1 MQSASCQI
9 CNGPCGPSRCVEL
22 WAPLRDGFFKG
33 GGGGGGHSHDDD
45 DEKVDMVPTVFGAVI
60 KIEEDFD
67 LTNERNEQRRSRS
80 RVRNLL

>member
-1 MQSASCQI
+1 MQAPCQI
-9 CNGPCGPSRCVEL
+9 CNGSCGPRRCAEL

-45 DEKVDMVPTVFGAVI
+45 DEKVDVLPKVFGGVLII
-60 KIEEDFD
+60 KEDFD
-67 LTNERNEQRRSRS
+67 LTGELDEHRRS